1 MPSHTGILKGYGVL
15 VTYRDGSKYSNTGF
29 GTQADVAKFIKTH
42 VDLTETLQV
51 SMFPVW
57 SQLGESVPVKVHQ
70 QGEPEYRRLSDSPQ
84 A

>member
-1 MPSHTGILKGYGVL
+1 MSHTGILKGYGVL
-15 VTYRDGSKYSNTGF
+15 VSYRDGSKHSQNF
-29 GTQADVAKFIKTH
+29 DTH
-42 VDLTETLQV
+42 DALYAWLDINVNLTETLQV

-57 SQLGESVPVKVHQ
+57 SRLGESVPVKVHQ